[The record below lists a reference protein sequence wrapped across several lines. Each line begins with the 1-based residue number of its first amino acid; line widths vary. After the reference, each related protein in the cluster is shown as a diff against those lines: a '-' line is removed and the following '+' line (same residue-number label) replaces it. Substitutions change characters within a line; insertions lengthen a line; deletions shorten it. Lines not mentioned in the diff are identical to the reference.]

1 MSDTPAREPGYFL
14 DHLQTVDPE
23 VHAALAGELARQQ
36 DGIELIAS
44 ENLVSRASLDALG
57 SVIVNKTVEGRP
69 GARYY
74 GGAAFADKIESLAI
88 ERAKRL
94 FGCAFANVQPHS
106 GSQANQAVFL
116 ALLQP
121 GDTVMSMA
129 LDAGGHLSHGAAVNL
144 TGKWFNPVLYRTDAS
159 GFIDMG
165 EVERLAQEQRP
176 KLIICGGSAYP
187 RAIDFAA
194 FRRVA
199 DSVGAVLLADM
210 AHFAGL
216 VAGGAHPSPLPH
228 AHVTTA
234 TTYKNLRGA
243 RGGLILTDDAALARK
258 LDSAVF
264 PGVQGSVILNAVAA
278 KAVCLGEALKPEF
291 KAYAAQVLANARSLA
306 DTLMERGIAIVA
318 GGTDTPLLVAD
329 LRPLGLTGA
338 AASDSLEAAGLTC
351 NKNAVPG
358 DTQPP
363 RVTSGLRFGSAA
375 GTTRGFGQDEFR
387 RIGGWIADVLHAM
400 ASSGGR
406 DEAVEHAIRAEVRT
420 LCRAFPIYPGLGTEP
435 PHRQ

>member
-1 MSDTPAREPGYFL
+1 MNDTPAREPGYFL

-23 VHAALAGELARQQ
+23 GHAALAGELVRQQ

-121 GDTVMSMA
+121 GDTVLSMA

-144 TGKWFNPVLYRTDAS
+144 TGKWFNPILYRTDVS
-159 GFIDMG
+159 GFIEMD
-165 EVERLAQEQRP
+165 EVERLAQEHQP

-187 RAIDFAA
+187 RAIDFAG
-194 FRRVA
+194 FRAIA

-210 AHFAGL
+210 AQIGRA
-216 VAGGAHPSPLPH
+216 SC
-228 AHVTTA
+228 
-234 TTYKNLRGA
+234 R
-243 RGGLILTDDAALARK
+243 
-258 LDSAVF
+258 
-264 PGVQGSVILNAVAA
+264 
-278 KAVCLGEALKPEF
+278 
-291 KAYAAQVLANARSLA
+291 
-306 DTLMERGIAIVA
+306 ERV
-318 GGTDTPLLVAD
+318 
-329 LRPLGLTGA
+329 
-338 AASDSLEAAGLTC
+338 
-351 NKNAVPG
+351 
-358 DTQPP
+358 
-363 RVTSGLRFGSAA
+363 
-375 GTTRGFGQDEFR
+375 
-387 RIGGWIADVLHAM
+387 
-400 ASSGGR
+400 
-406 DEAVEHAIRAEVRT
+406 
-420 LCRAFPIYPGLGTEP
+420 
-435 PHRQ
+435 

>member
-1 MSDTPAREPGYFL
+1 MTRSPAREPGYFL
-14 DHLQTVDPE
+14 DHLRTVDPE
-23 VHAALAGELARQQ
+23 VHAALAGELVRQQ

-74 GGAAFADKIESLAI
+74 GGAAFADRVEALAI
-88 ERAKRL
+88 ERAKKL

-106 GSQANQAVFL
+106 GSQANHAVFL

-121 GDTVMSMA
+121 GDTVLSMA

-144 TGKWFNPVLYRTDAS
+144 TGKWFNPVRYRTDAS

-165 EVERLAQEQRP
+165 EVERLAHEHRP
-176 KLIICGGSAYP
+176 RLIICGGSAYP
-187 RAIDFAA
+187 RTIDFAG
-194 FRRVA
+194 FRAIA

-243 RGGLILTDDAALARK
+243 RGGIILTDDAALARK

-291 KAYAAQVLANARSLA
+291 KVYAAQVLANARSLA

-318 GGTDTPLLVAD
+318 GGTDTPLLVVD
-329 LRPLGLTGA
+329 LRPLQLTGA

-375 GTTRGFGQDEFR
+375 GTTRGFGEDEFR
-387 RIGGWIADVLHAM
+387 RIGGWIADVLRAM
-400 ASSGGR
+400 QAKGGR
-406 DEAVEHAIRAEVRT
+406 DEAVERAVRAEVRA
-420 LCRAFPIYPGLGTEP
+420 LCRAFPIYPGLGAEP
-435 PHRQ
+435 PDGR